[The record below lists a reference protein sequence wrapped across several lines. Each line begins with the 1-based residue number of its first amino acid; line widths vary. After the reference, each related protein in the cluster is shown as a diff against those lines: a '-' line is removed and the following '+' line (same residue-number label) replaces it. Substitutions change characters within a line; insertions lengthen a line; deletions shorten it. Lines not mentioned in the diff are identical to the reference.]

1 MAYTDRE
8 EGPLGG
14 LPLTL
19 NDATDAAG
27 PSWLAAERP
36 RLVGFCAHVT
46 GRPDAAE
53 DLAQET
59 LLEAWRNRGKLAPG
73 ASEDERARWLNAVAR
88 NVCLRWRRAQ
98 SRDAVLRPLSQAEG
112 DDLPTLE
119 ESLAS
124 PVDLELELERDELVL
139 LLDRALALLP
149 AAARTLL
156 LQRFVEELPHAE
168 IAARLGVTEDV
179 VAQRLRRGKLE
190 LRRLLMTDLRGE
202 ATSLGLDVPEASAW
216 QETRIFCPFCGVNH
230 LRRRIDRDS
239 GEAQYQYQCAG
250 ACAFPSGMICG
261 IRGVDDVTG
270 GLASPKSILTRILAA
285 LGAHYSSILEGGDA
299 TLEGDAARCP
309 ACKRPLVLY
318 REIPAEADVPQF
330 VRDFH
335 GLHLVCPACGPADSA
350 SLWHLALDHPAA
362 LAFWRAHPRMRAL
375 PITEVEAQG
384 RPAHVTGFVSA
395 DGSRRLDIVSARD
408 DLRVLGL
415 HHMS

>member
-1 MAYTDRE
+1 M
-8 EGPLGG
+8 GG

-19 NDATDAAG
+19 NDAMGAAG
-27 PSWLAAERP
+27 LPWVAADRP

-98 SRDAVLRPLSQAEG
+98 SRDAVLTPLSQAEE
-112 DDLPTLE
+112 DDPPALE
-119 ESLAS
+119 ESLVS
-124 PVDLELELERDELVL
+124 PVDLELELERGELVL
-139 LLDRALALLP
+139 LLDRAMALLP
-149 AAARTLL
+149 AAARTLF

-230 LRRRIDRDS
+230 LRCRIDRES
-239 GEAQYQYQCAG
+239 GEAQYRCAG
-250 ACAFPSGMICG
+250 ACAYPSGVICG
-261 IRGVDDVTG
+261 ISGVDDVTG
-270 GLASPKSILTRILAA
+270 GLASPKSILTRILAG
-285 LGAHYSSILEGGDA
+285 LDAHYSSI
-299 TLEGDAARCP
+299 LEGDAARCP
-309 ACKRPLVLY
+309 ACERPLVLY
-318 REIPAEADVPQF
+318 REIPAEAGVPQF

-335 GLHLVCPACGPADSA
+335 GLHLVCPACGPVDSA

-384 RPAHVTGFVSA
+384 RPAFMTGFASA

-408 DLRVLGL
+408 DLRVLGV
-415 HHMS
+415 HHTA